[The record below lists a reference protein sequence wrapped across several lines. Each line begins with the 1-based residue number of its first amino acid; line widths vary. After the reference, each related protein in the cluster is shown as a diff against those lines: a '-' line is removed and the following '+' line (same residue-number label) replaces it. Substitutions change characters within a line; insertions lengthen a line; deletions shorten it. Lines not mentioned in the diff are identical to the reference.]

1 MSDTLARSTREA
13 QYIFDNAP
21 MLEQRTGQLLFNSL
35 RQQVAAK
42 VRGTLFD
49 PFYKKLELHE
59 IIDWFENHIVF
70 NDDGIMICVFNGN
83 EILWEEGKDG

>member
-42 VRGTLFD
+42 VRATNFD
-49 PFYKKLELHE
+49 PFYRDLSLQE
-59 IIDWFENHIVF
+59 IIDWFENHIIF
-70 NDDGIMICVFNGN
+70 NDHGIMICVFDGN
-83 EILWEEGKDG
+83 DILWEEGKDG